1 MHHSSSLPDTT
12 HNRRIAV
19 VGGGIA
25 GLSAAWLLS
34 RKHQVTLYE
43 KEDWIGGHA
52 HTVDVETPRGRV
64 AVDTGF
70 IVYNQANY
78 PNFTALLDHLRVE
91 STETHMSFAASVGDG
106 AFEYS
111 SDLRGLVGQKRNLA
125 RPRYW
130 QMLVDIARFYTHA
143 ESLLDSA
150 EIEGV
155 TLGEFL
161 NHHGYSEPLVQL
173 HVLPMCAAIWSSSAE
188 AIRGF
193 PMQAFVRFFAS
204 HQLFTLGRRALWR
217 TVKGGS
223 RSYVDALLGDFQGPV
238 RRAPGARSISRA
250 GGLVTVEDVHG
261 KRDVFTDVV
270 MASHADQ
277 TLALLD
283 DADALERDI
292 LGAFSYTSNR
302 AVLHDDPTLMP
313 RRRHVWASW
322 NYIGGKDGAGGD
334 ALCVSYWMNRLQNLD
349 RRHPLILTLNPP
361 REPRPSAVLQSF
373 HYDHPLFNQTALAAQ
388 RQLWQ
393 LQGRHGTWFCGSY
406 FGYGFHE
413 DALQS
418 GLAVAERF
426 GVARPWAV
434 PANRIAEAPLLEAA
448 E

>member
-1 MHHSSSLPDTT
+1 MHHQSSLPDPT
-12 HNRRIAV
+12 HDRRIAV
-19 VGGGIA
+19 IGSGIA

-34 RKHQVTLYE
+34 QRHQVTLYE
-43 KEDWIGGHA
+43 KEDWVGGHA
-52 HTVDVETPRGRV
+52 HTVDVETPRGPV

-78 PNFTALLDHLRVE
+78 PNFTALLDHLGVA
-91 STETHMSFAASVGDG
+91 STETHMSFAASVDDG

-111 SDLRGLVGQKRNLA
+111 SDLRGLVGPNMT

-130 QMLVDIARFYTHA
+130 QMLADIVRFYTHA
-143 ESLLDSA
+143 ESLLDSP
-150 EIEGV
+150 EIADV

-161 NHHGYSEPLVQL
+161 DRHGYSAHLVEL
-173 HVLPMCAAIWSSSAE
+173 HVLPMCAAIWSSSAA

-217 TVKGGS
+217 TVEGGS
-223 RSYVDALLGDFQGPV
+223 RSYVNALLGDFGSVV
-238 RRAPGARSISRA
+238 RRAPGARSISRQ
-250 GGLVTVEDVHG
+250 GGLVTVEDSQG

-277 TLALLD
+277 SLALLD
-283 DADALERDI
+283 DADALERQV
-292 LGAFSYTSNR
+292 LGAFRYTSNR
-302 AVLHDDPTLMP
+302 AVLHDDATLMP
-313 RRRHVWASW
+313 RRKHVWASW
-322 NYIGGKDGAGGD
+322 NYIGGKGEAGAD

-349 RRHPLILTLNPP
+349 RRHPLILTLNPT
-361 REPRPSAVLQSF
+361 REPRSSTVLQSYD
-373 HYDHPLFNQTALAAQ
+373 YDHPLFDQAALAAQ

-393 LQGRHGTWFCGSY
+393 LQGRRGTWFCGSY

-418 GLAVAERF
+418 GLAAAERF
-426 GVARPWAV
+426 GVMRPWAM